1 MILDFVRIMTSRSIL
16 QHPRTVSETVATV
29 RSWFRSPRVRVVD
42 SGSGHA
48 DLLFGLLEKLGT
60 AGNLTTDAHLA
71 ALAIEYQAE
80 IATTDTDFAR
90 FPRLRWFNP
99 AVDFRLE

>member
-1 MILDFVRIMTSRSIL
+1 MLGFIRILTHRRIL
-16 QHPRTVSETVATV
+16 E
-29 RSWFRSPRVRVVD
+29 SPMRVPDCTRRVRQWLSQPQVQILTP
-42 SGSGHA
+42 GEKHA
-48 DLLFGLLEKLGT
+48 DIFDLLNHLGT

-80 IATTDTDFAR
+80 IASTDNDFAR

-99 AVDFRLE
+99 LRS